1 MAADEASVRVERVTG
16 PSGHPLALVTID
28 RAPVNA
34 FDSVTKERL
43 IAVAHELSRPGDV
56 RAVVLTGR
64 RIFSAG
70 DDIVEMAAA
79 DRAYAARGLERIS
92 DAVSAVAAI
101 PVPVVAAVQGAALGG
116 GCELALA
123 ADFRVAAHDSTWGLP
138 EVHLGLIPAGGGTQ
152 RLPRLV
158 GTARAKRMIYL
169 GESVSGD
176 VALDWGLVDEAVA
189 PDDVVDRA
197 LALADEL
204 EHPCP
209 GGPAGGQEGRGHR
222 DCRRPGHRP
231 APRDGA
237 LRLRLRDRR
246 RRDRTQLVPGQ
257 RLPTG
262 AVRGP
267 LSALRPGSPARGG

>member
-204 EHPCP
+204 STRAPVALRAAKRAVDT
-209 GGPAGGQEGRGHR
+209 GTAGDLDTGLRLETALFASVFATDDAATGLSSFLASGSRQARFEGR
-222 DCRRPGHRP
+222 
-231 APRDGA
+231 
-237 LRLRLRDRR
+237 
-246 RRDRTQLVPGQ
+246 
-257 RLPTG
+257 
-262 AVRGP
+262 
-267 LSALRPGSPARGG
+267 